1 MNCAVHSEV
10 PAQGFCRNCGKAMCE
25 ACKRDVRGILYCE
38 DCLANTV
45 AAPAAAA
52 AASGP
57 SPALAAVLGV
67 IPGLG
72 AVYNGE
78 YPKALIHV
86 LVFGTIIAMIDR
98 SHAEGFFVPMLI
110 GFIFYM
116 PIEAYRTAKARLE
129 GRPATSLL
137 GDTGG
142 QPIGAY
148 VLIGLGILF
157 LLEQTGL
164 GIFEYVGRFIGP
176 ALLIGLGLYLI
187 RRQTAGR
194 PGGTGDSSGGAGSP
208 QP

>member
-38 DCLANTV
+38 ECLASTV
-45 AAPAAAA
+45 AAAPAAAVA
-52 AASGP
+52 AGGP

-67 IPGLG
+67 VPGLG

-78 YPKALIHV
+78 YLKALIHV

-98 SHAEGFFVPMLI
+98 GTEGFFVPLLI
-110 GFIFYM
+110 AFIFYM

-129 GRPATSLL
+129 GRLATSLF

-142 QPIGAY
+142 QPVGAY
-148 VLIGLGILF
+148 ILIGLGVLF
-157 LLEQTGL
+157 LLEQSGVRVFDA
-164 GIFEYVGRFIGP
+164 IGRFIAP

-187 RRQTAGR
+187 KRQAGGR
-194 PGGTGDSSGGAGSP
+194 GGAGSAGP
-208 QP
+208 GSAQP

>member
-10 PAQGFCRNCGKAMCE
+10 SAQGFCRNCGKAMCD

-38 DCLANTV
+38 DCLASTV
-45 AAPAAAA
+45 AAPPAQAAG
-52 AASGP
+52 GP

-78 YPKALIHV
+78 YLKALVHV
-86 LVFGTIIAMIDR
+86 LIFGTLIGMAER
-98 SHAEGFFVPMLI
+98 SNSEEFFVPLI
-110 GFIFYM
+110 MAFFFYM

-129 GRPATSLL
+129 GRKPVSLFGESL
-137 GDTGG
+137 SG

-148 VLIGLGILF
+148 VLIGLGVLF
-157 LLEQTGL
+157 LLDRGGL
-164 GIFEYVGRFIGP
+164 PVFEFLGRFIGP
-176 ALLIGLGLYLI
+176 ILLIGLGVYLLK
-187 RRQTAGR
+187 RQTSGR
-194 PGGTGDSSGGAGSP
+194 GGPGAPGAGSP

>member
-10 PAQGFCRNCGKAMCE
+10 PAQGFCRNCGKAMCN

-45 AAPAAAA
+45 AAPQAAAA
-52 AASGP
+52 SSGP

-67 IPGLG
+67 VPGLG

-78 YPKALIHV
+78 YLKALIHV
-86 LVFGTIIAMIDR
+86 LLFGTIIAMIER
-98 SHAEGFFVPMLI
+98 THSEGFFVPLLI
-110 GFIFYM
+110 VFIFYM
-116 PIEAYRTAKARLE
+116 PIDAYRTAKARLE
-129 GRPATSLL
+129 GRTATSLF
-137 GDTGG
+137 GETGG

-148 VLIGLGILF
+148 VLIGLGVLF
-157 LLEQTGL
+157 LLEQAGFQIL
-164 GIFEYVGRFIGP
+164 EHLGRFVAP

-187 RRQTAGR
+187 RRQTSGRGPGAG
-194 PGGTGDSSGGAGSP
+194 TGSP

>member
-45 AAPAAAA
+45 AAPPAAAV
-52 AASGP
+52 ASGGP

-67 IPGLG
+67 VPGLG

-78 YPKALIHV
+78 YLKALIHV
-86 LVFGTIIAMIDR
+86 LVFGTTIAFVDR
-98 SHAEGFFVPMLI
+98 AGGESEAFFVPLLI
-110 GFIFYM
+110 AFIFYM

-129 GRPATSLL
+129 GRIPVSLF
-137 GDTGG
+137 GDTTSGH
-142 QPIGAY
+142 PVGAY
-148 VLIGLGILF
+148 VLIGLGMLF
-157 LLEQTGL
+157 LIERSGVPV
-164 GIFEYVGRFIGP
+164 FDYVGRFIAP
-176 ALLIGLGLYLI
+176 ALLIGLGVYLI
-187 RRQTAGR
+187 RRQTGGR
-194 PGGTGDSSGGAGSP
+194 GGASGAGSP

>member
-10 PAQGFCRNCGKAMCE
+10 PAVGFCRNCGKAMCE
-25 ACKRDVRGILYCE
+25 TCRRDVRGILYCE
-38 DCLANTV
+38 DCLASTV
-45 AAPAAAA
+45 AAPQAAAT

-78 YPKALIHV
+78 YLKALIHV
-86 LVFGTIIAMIDR
+86 LVFGTIIAMLER
-98 SHAEGFFVPMLI
+98 SSAEGFFVPLLI
-110 GFIFYM
+110 AFIFYM

-129 GRPATSLL
+129 GRPVTSLF
-137 GDTGG
+137 GDAGG

-148 VLIGLGILF
+148 VLIGLGVLF
-157 LLEQTGL
+157 LLEQSGL
-164 GIFEYVGRFIGP
+164 QIFEVIGRFVGP

-187 RRQTAGR
+187 RRQTGGR
-194 PGGTGDSSGGAGSP
+194 GGPGASGTGSQ